1 MSAPQKLSTP
11 FAPVAAVYDRRNET
25 SATSNGDHRSP
36 LQPDGYDRRTFLK
49 VSALAGGGFAL
60 GLAAGPSALAQSA
73 QALDDTARVF
83 TPNPFIRITPDGI
96 VTIVAKNPEV
106 GQGVKT
112 SLPMIVA
119 EELEVDFD
127 KIVIE
132 QAALDAQL
140 GPQFAGGSLS
150 TPMNYDTLRKAGA
163 TARTMLVEA
172 AAQTW
177 GVPASELEAERGT
190 VVHRASERRLTY
202 GELAKKAATLPI
214 PDEKSIRLKEPDE
227 FRLLGSRVGGVDNPA
242 IVSGQPLFGIDQTVP
257 GMVHAVFQKC
267 PVFGGKVI
275 SPNLDQLKSM
285 PGVKDAFVVEGTSN
299 YFGLMPGVA
308 ILADSTWAAFKAR
321 NALRVTWDE
330 GAGATHSSAGYEAR
344 AAELAQKPG
353 NALRNDGDVTAALAS
368 AAQVVEARYSYPYI
382 HHATLEPMNAMAWP
396 TPDGGMEILAPTQ
409 TPQGAQDLVA
419 QTLNI
424 PKEKIKVRF
433 TRIGGGFGRRLAN
446 DYVVEAAAI
455 AQKAGVPV
463 KLTWTREQ
471 DTQHGHYR
479 PGGWHHLKAGLDA
492 TGNVVA
498 WFNHFVTVGLNND
511 KEPGRSAGMS
521 PAEFPGRWV
530 PNYRFEQ
537 SIVSTNVPTGP
548 LRAPGSNA
556 ISFVVQSF
564 IDELAHAAGRDAV
577 EFRLALLGE
586 DRIVPPPSPQ
596 GVGYDT
602 KRMKDVLRLAAEK
615 AGWGKKLP
623 RGSGQGVAFHFS
635 HRGYVAEVAEVSVA
649 PDGTL
654 KVHRVT
660 VVSDVGPIMNLSGA
674 ENQIQGSVIDGLSGA
689 WLQEITFDRGRV
701 TQGNFDTYPLLRG
714 LDAPQVDVHFIQS
727 KNPPTGLGEP
737 ALPPLPP
744 ALCNAIFAATG
755 KRIRTL
761 PLAKQDLRWS

>member
-1 MSAPQKLSTP
+1 MNTDSPAPSRDSSTSD
-11 FAPVAAVYDRRNET
+11 FDRR
-25 SATSNGDHRSP
+25 D
-36 LQPDGYDRRTFLK
+36 FLK
-49 VSALAGGGFAL
+49 VTALAGGGFAL
-60 GLAAGPSALAQSA
+60 GLASPTAVFAQPA
-73 QALDDTARVF
+73 QALDNTARVF
-83 TPNPFIRITPDGI
+83 TPNPFIRISPDGI

-177 GVPASELEAERGT
+177 GVPAAELEAERGT
-190 VVHRASERRLTY
+190 VFHRASGRRLTY
-202 GELAKKAATLPI
+202 GELAAKAATLPI
-214 PDEKSIRLKEPDE
+214 PDEKSIRLKEVDE
-227 FRLLGSRVGGVDNPA
+227 FRLLGSRVGGIDNPA
-242 IVSGQPLFGIDQTVP
+242 IVTGQPLFGIDQKVP
-257 GMVHAVFQKC
+257 GMVHAVYQKC
-267 PVFGGKVI
+267 PVFGGKVV
-275 SPNLDQLKSM
+275 SANLDQIKSM
-285 PGVKDAFVVEGTSN
+285 PGVRDAFVLEGTSN
-299 YFGLMPGVA
+299 YTGLMPGVA

-330 GAGATHSSAGYEAR
+330 GAGANDSSAGYEAR
-344 AAELAQKPG
+344 ASELARQSG
-353 NALRNDGDVTAALAS
+353 QVLRNDGDVTAALAG
-368 AAQVVEARYSYPYI
+368 AAKVVEAQYFYPYI

-396 TPDGGMEILAPTQ
+396 TADGGMEILAPTQ
-409 TPQGAQDLVA
+409 TPQSGLDLVA
-419 QTLNI
+419 TTLNV
-424 PKEKIKVRF
+424 PKDKIKVRF

-455 AQKAGVPV
+455 AQKTGVPV

-479 PGGWHHLKAGLDA
+479 PGGWHHFKGGVDA
-492 TGNVVA
+492 QGNLVA
-498 WFNHFVTVGLNND
+498 WHDHFVTVGLNNE
-511 KEPGRSAGMS
+511 KEPARSAGMS

-530 PNYRFEQ
+530 PNFRLEQ
-537 SIVSTNVPTGP
+537 SIVSTNIPTGP

-556 ISFVVQSF
+556 LAFVMQSF
-564 IDELAHAAGRDAV
+564 IDELAHAAGRDPV
-577 EFRLALLGE
+577 DFRLALLGE

-602 KRMKDVLRLAAEK
+602 KRMKNVLRLAAEK
-615 AGWGKKLP
+615 SGWGKKLP

-635 HRGYVAEVAEVSVA
+635 HRGYVAEVAEVSVS

-660 VVSDVGPIMNLSGA
+660 VATDVGPIINLSGA
-674 ENQIQGSVIDGLSGA
+674 ENQIQGAVIDGLSAA
-689 WLQEITFDRGRV
+689 WLQEITFERGRT
-701 TQGNFDTYPLLRG
+701 TQANFDTYPLLRG
-714 LDAPQVDVHFIQS
+714 VDAPQVDSHFIQS

-744 ALCNAIFAATG
+744 AVCNAIFAAIG
-755 KRIRTL
+755 KRIRAL
-761 PLAKQDLRWS
+761 PLTKQDLRWS

>member
-1 MSAPQKLSTP
+1 MNHPDLDFS
-11 FAPVAAVYDRRNET
+11 RRE
-25 SATSNGDHRSP
+25 
-36 LQPDGYDRRTFLK
+36 FLK
-49 VSALAGGGFAL
+49 VTALAGGGFAL
-60 GLAAGPSALAQSA
+60 GLSAGPAAFAQPA
-73 QALDDTARVF
+73 NALDNTARVF
-83 TPNPFIRITPDGI
+83 TPNPFIRITPDGV

-119 EELEVDFD
+119 EELEVDFE
-127 KIVIE
+127 KVVIE
-132 QAALDAQL
+132 QAALDPQL
-140 GPQFAGGSLS
+140 GQQFAGGSLS

-163 TARTMLVEA
+163 TARTMLIEA

-177 GVPASELEAERGT
+177 GVPAAELEAERGT
-190 VVHRASERRLTY
+190 VLHRATGRRLTY
-202 GELAKKAATLPI
+202 GELATKAATLPI
-214 PDEKSIRLKEPDE
+214 PDEKTIRLKEPDE
-227 FRLLGSRVGGVDNPA
+227 FRLLGSRVGGIDNPA
-242 IVSGQPLFGIDQTVP
+242 IVTGQPLFGLDQQVP
-257 GMVHAVFQKC
+257 GMVYAVYQKC
-267 PVFGGKVI
+267 PVFGGKVV
-275 SPNLDQLKSM
+275 SANLDQLKAM
-285 PGVKDAFVVEGTSN
+285 PGVKDAFVLEGTTN

-330 GAGATHSSAGYEAR
+330 GAGANQSSVGFEAR
-344 AAELAQKPG
+344 AAELSAQSG
-353 NALRNDGDVTAALAS
+353 QVLRQDGDVAKAFGS
-368 AAQVVEARYSYPYI
+368 AAKIVEAKYSYPYI
-382 HHATLEPMNAMAWP
+382 HHATLEPMNGMAWP
-396 TPDGGMEILAPTQ
+396 TPDGGIEILAPTQ

-419 QTLNI
+419 QTLGI

-455 AQKAGVPV
+455 AHKAGVPV
-463 KLTWTREQ
+463 KLTWTRDQ

-479 PGGWHHLKAGLDA
+479 PGGWHNFKAALDA
-492 TGNVVA
+492 AGNVVA
-498 WFNHFVTVGLNND
+498 WQNHFVTVGLNSE

-537 SIVSTNVPTGP
+537 SIVNTNVPTGP

-564 IDELAHAAGRDAV
+564 IDELAHAAGRDPV
-577 EFRLALLGE
+577 DFRLALLGE

-602 KRMKDVLRLAAEK
+602 KRMKDVLRLCAEK

-674 ENQIQGSVIDGLSGA
+674 ENQIQGAVIDGLSAA
-689 WLQEITFDRGRV
+689 WLQEITFERGRV
-701 TQGNFDTYPLLRG
+701 MQANFDTYPLLRG
-714 LDAPQVDVHFIQS
+714 VDAPQVDVHFIQS
-727 KNPPTGLGEP
+727 RNPPTGLGEP

-744 ALCNAIFAATG
+744 AVCNAIFAATG
-755 KRIRTL
+755 KRIRSL
-761 PLAKQDLRWS
+761 PLTKQDLRWS

>member
-1 MSAPQKLSTP
+1 MSDSTIP
-11 FAPVAAVYDRRNET
+11 SLDRR
-25 SATSNGDHRSP
+25 G
-36 LQPDGYDRRTFLK
+36 FLK
-49 VSALAGGGFAL
+49 VTALAGGGFAL
-60 GLAAGPSALAQSA
+60 GLSSGASAFAQPA
-73 QALDDTARVF
+73 QALDNTARVF

-96 VTIVAKNPEV
+96 VTIVSKNPEV

-127 KIVIE
+127 KVVIE
-132 QAALDAQL
+132 QAALDPQL
-140 GPQFAGGSLS
+140 GQQFAGGSLS

-177 GVPASELEAERGT
+177 GVPAAELEAERGT
-190 VVHRASERRLTY
+190 VFHRATGRRLTY
-202 GELAKKAATLPI
+202 GELAAKAATLPI
-214 PDEKSIRLKEPDE
+214 PDEKSIRLKEVDE
-227 FRLLGSRVGGVDNPA
+227 FRLLGSRVGGIDNPA
-242 IVSGQPLFGIDQTVP
+242 IVSGQPLFGIDQKVP
-257 GMVHAVFQKC
+257 GMVHAIYQKC
-267 PVFGGKVI
+267 PVFGGKVVTA
-275 SPNLDQLKSM
+275 NLDQIKAL
-285 PGVKDAFVVEGTSN
+285 PGVKDAFVLEGTSN

-321 NALRVTWDE
+321 QALRVTWDE
-330 GAGATHSSAGYEAR
+330 GAGAGQSSVGFETR
-344 AAELAQKPG
+344 AAELAAQPG
-353 NALRNDGDVTAALAS
+353 QVLRHDGDVAAALAG
-368 AAQVVEARYSYPYI
+368 AAKVVEASYFYPYI
-382 HHATLEPMNAMAWP
+382 HHATLEPMNAMAW
-396 TPDGGMEILAPTQ
+396 TTADGGMEILAPTQ
-409 TPQGAQDLVA
+409 TPQSGLDLVA

-424 PKEKIKVRF
+424 PKDKIKVRF

-479 PGGWHHLKAGLDA
+479 PGGWHHFKGGIDA
-492 TGNVVA
+492 QGNVVA
-498 WFNHFVTVGLNND
+498 WHDHFVTVGLNNE

-530 PNYRFEQ
+530 PNFRLEQ

-556 ISFVVQSF
+556 LSFVMQSF
-564 IDELAHAAGRDAV
+564 IDELAHAAGRDPV
-577 EFRLALLGE
+577 DFRLALLGE
-586 DRIVPPPSPQ
+586 DRVVPPPSPQ
-596 GVGYDT
+596 GIGYDT

-660 VVSDVGPIMNLSGA
+660 VVSDVGPIINLSGA
-674 ENQIQGSVIDGLSGA
+674 ENQIQGSVIDGLGAA
-689 WLQEITFDRGRV
+689 WLQEITFERGRV
-701 TQGNFDTYPLLRG
+701 TQANFDTYPLLRG
-714 LDAPQVDVHFIQS
+714 VDAPQVDVHFIQS

-744 ALCNAIFAATG
+744 AVCNAIFAATG
-755 KRIRTL
+755 KRIRAL
-761 PLAKQDLRWS
+761 PLNKQDLRWS

>member
-1 MSAPQKLSTP
+1 MKTP
-11 FAPVAAVYDRRNET
+11 ETDFSRR
-25 SATSNGDHRSP
+25 D
-36 LQPDGYDRRTFLK
+36 FLK
-49 VSALAGGGFAL
+49 VTALAGGGFAL
-60 GLAAGPSALAQSA
+60 GLSSAPSVLAQPA
-73 QALDDTARVF
+73 QALDNTARIF

-127 KIVIE
+127 KVVIE
-132 QAALDAQL
+132 QAALDPQL
-140 GPQFAGGSLS
+140 GQQFAGGSLS

-190 VVHRASERRLTY
+190 VVHRATGRRLTY
-202 GELAKKAATLPI
+202 GELARKAATLPI
-214 PDEKSIRLKEPDE
+214 PDEKSLRLKEPDE

-242 IVSGQPLFGIDQTVP
+242 IVSGQPLFGIDQQVP
-257 GMVHAVFQKC
+257 GMVYAVYQKC
-267 PVFGGKVI
+267 PVFGGKVAGA
-275 SPNLDQLKSM
+275 NLDQIKAM
-285 PGVKDAFVVEGTSN
+285 PGVRDAFVLEGTTN

-321 NALRVTWDE
+321 AALRVNWSE
-330 GAGATHSSAGYEAR
+330 GPGADHSSAGYEAR
-344 AAELAQKPG
+344 ADELSRQPG
-353 NALRNDGDVTAALAS
+353 QVMRNDGDVEAAFAS
-368 AAQVVEARYSYPYI
+368 AAKVVEARYAYPYI

-396 TPDGGMEILAPTQ
+396 TADDGMEILAPTQ
-409 TPQGAQDLVA
+409 TPQSGLDLVS
-419 QTLNI
+419 QTLGI
-424 PKEKIKVRF
+424 PKDKIKVRF

-479 PGGWHHLKAGLDA
+479 PCGWHNFKGALDA
-492 TGNVVA
+492 KGNLTA
-498 WFNHFVTVGLNND
+498 WFDHFVTVGLNSE
-511 KEPGRSAGMS
+511 KEPARSAGMS

-530 PNYRFEQ
+530 PNYRMAQ

-556 ISFVVQSF
+556 LAFVIQSF
-564 IDELAHAAGRDAV
+564 IDELAHAAGRDPV
-577 EFRLALLGE
+577 EFRLALLGA
-586 DRIVPPPSPQ
+586 DRIVPPPNPQ

-602 KRMKDVLRLAAEK
+602 KRMKDVLLLCAEK
-615 AGWGKKLP
+615 AAWGGKLP

-635 HRGYVAEVAEVSVA
+635 HRGYVAEVAEVSVGT
-649 PDGTL
+649 DGTL
-654 KVHRVT
+654 RVNRVT
-660 VVSDVGPIMNLSGA
+660 VVSDVGPIINLSGA
-674 ENQIQGSVIDGLSGA
+674 ESQIQGAVIDGLSGA
-689 WLQEITFDRGRV
+689 WSQEITLDRGRV
-701 TQGNFDTYPLLRG
+701 TQANFDTYPLLRST
-714 LDAPQVDVHFIQS
+714 DAPQVDVHFIQS

-744 ALCNAIFAATG
+744 AVCNAIFAATG
-755 KRIRTL
+755 KRIRSL
-761 PLAKQDLRWS
+761 PLSKQDLRWS

>member
-1 MSAPQKLSTP
+1 MSDS
-11 FAPVAAVYDRRNET
+11 AVPSLARR
-25 SATSNGDHRSP
+25 D
-36 LQPDGYDRRTFLK
+36 FLK
-49 VSALAGGGFAL
+49 VTALAGGGFAL
-60 GLAAGPSALAQSA
+60 GLSSGASAFAQPA
-73 QALDDTARVF
+73 QALDNTARVF

-127 KIVIE
+127 KVVIE
-132 QAALDAQL
+132 QAALDPQL
-140 GPQFAGGSLS
+140 GQQFAGGSLS

-177 GVPASELEAERGT
+177 GVPAAELEAERGT
-190 VVHRASERRLTY
+190 VFHRATGRRLTY
-202 GELAKKAATLPI
+202 GELAAKAATLPI
-214 PDEKSIRLKEPDE
+214 PDEKSIRLKEVDE
-227 FRLLGSRVGGVDNPA
+227 FRLLGSRVGGIDNPA
-242 IVSGQPLFGIDQTVP
+242 IVSGQPLFGIDQKVP
-257 GMVHAVFQKC
+257 GMVHAIYQKC
-267 PVFGGKVI
+267 PVFGGKVVTA
-275 SPNLDQLKSM
+275 NLDQIKAL
-285 PGVKDAFVVEGTSN
+285 PGVKDAFVLEGTSN

-321 NALRVTWDE
+321 QALRVTWDE
-330 GAGATHSSAGYEAR
+330 GAGAGQSSVGFETR
-344 AAELAQKPG
+344 AAELAAQPG
-353 NALRNDGDVTAALAS
+353 QVLRHDGDVAAALAG
-368 AAQVVEARYSYPYI
+368 AAKVVEASYFYPYI
-382 HHATLEPMNAMAWP
+382 HHATLEPMNAMAW
-396 TPDGGMEILAPTQ
+396 TTADGGMEILAPTQ
-409 TPQGAQDLVA
+409 TPQSGLDLVA

-424 PKEKIKVRF
+424 PKDKIKVRF

-479 PGGWHHLKAGLDA
+479 PGGWHHFKGGIDA
-492 TGNVVA
+492 QGNVVA
-498 WFNHFVTVGLNND
+498 WHDHFVTVGLNNE

-530 PNYRFEQ
+530 PNFRLEQ

-556 ISFVVQSF
+556 LSFVMQSF
-564 IDELAHAAGRDAV
+564 IDELAHAAGRDPV
-577 EFRLALLGE
+577 DFRLALLGE
-586 DRIVPPPSPQ
+586 DRVVPPPSPQ
-596 GVGYDT
+596 GIGYDT

-660 VVSDVGPIMNLSGA
+660 VVSDVGPIINLSGA
-674 ENQIQGSVIDGLSGA
+674 ENQIQGSVIDGLGAA
-689 WLQEITFDRGRV
+689 WLQEITFERGRV
-701 TQGNFDTYPLLRG
+701 TQANFDTYPLLRG
-714 LDAPQVDVHFIQS
+714 VDAPQVDVHFVQS

-744 ALCNAIFAATG
+744 AVCNAIFAATG
-755 KRIRTL
+755 KRIRAL
-761 PLAKQDLRWS
+761 PLNKQDLRWS